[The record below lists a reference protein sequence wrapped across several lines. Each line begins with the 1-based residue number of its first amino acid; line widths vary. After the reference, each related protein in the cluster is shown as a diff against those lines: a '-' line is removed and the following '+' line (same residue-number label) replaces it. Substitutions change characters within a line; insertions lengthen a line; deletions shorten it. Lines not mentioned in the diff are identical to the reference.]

1 MKLCRACAS
10 ETATPQC
17 ASCGEEQPLEHA
29 ELSQLSIAHLDC
41 DAFYASIEKRDDPS
55 LQPFP
60 VIVGG
65 GKRGVVST
73 CCYVARAYGVR
84 SAMPMFK
91 ALQLCPQAKV
101 VHGDMRKYVDEG
113 RAIRRM
119 MENLTPQV
127 QPLSI
132 DEAFMDLTGTEALHG
147 GVPAQSLIKLQNKI
161 WQERNL
167 TVSIGLSFN
176 KFLAKTASDLDKPR
190 GFSVIGRAEAL
201 AFLES
206 RSVGTLPGV
215 GPAGATALER
225 NGLKT
230 IGDIR
235 HVGPQRMRALY
246 GDWGAHLFALS
257 MADDPRKV
265 DPNGE
270 RKSIS
275 SETTFFED
283 VAEIEAL
290 EDILWPL
297 CEKVAARCRASES
310 SGLTLTLKLKDAKF
324 KIVTRRR
331 QLPEPTL
338 LAARIFSAAREL
350 LQAEA
355 DGKTKYRLI
364 GVGLSDFSDAAAADK
379 GDMLDTE
386 TPKRAAAEAAIAKA
400 RQKFGRDAVLTGRGL
415 KVHRDDEP
423 EEIDEEGD

>member
-1 MKLCRACAS
+1 MILCRACAS
-10 ETATPQC
+10 PIETPLC
-17 ASCGEEQPLEHA
+17 SCGEEQPLAHA
-29 ELSQLSIAHLDC
+29 ELNALSIAHLDC

-55 LQPFP
+55 LQPHP

-91 ALQLCPQAKV
+91 ALALCPQAKV
-101 VHGDMRKYVDEG
+101 VHGDMSKYVEEG
-113 RAIRRM
+113 RLIRRM
-119 MENLTPQV
+119 MEDLTPQV

-147 GVPAQSLIKLQNKI
+147 GSPAQSLIKLQNKI
-161 WQERNL
+161 WDERRL

-201 AFLES
+201 AFLET
-206 RSVGTLPGV
+206 RSVATLPGV
-215 GPAGATALER
+215 GPASAAALER
-225 NGLKT
+225 NGVKK

-235 HVGPQRMRALY
+235 TVGPQRMRALY
-246 GDWGAHLFALS
+246 GDWGAQLFALS

-265 DPNGE
+265 DPDGE

-275 SETTFFED
+275 AETTFLED
-283 VAEIEAL
+283 VSDLEAL

-297 CEKVAARCRASES
+297 CEKVAARCRASDTA
-310 SGLTLTLKLKDAKF
+310 GLTLTLKLKDTKF
-324 KIVTRRR
+324 KIITRRR

-338 LAARIFSAAREL
+338 LASRIFAAAREL
-350 LQAEA
+350 LAGDT
-355 DGKTKYRLI
+355 DGRTKYRLI
-364 GVGLSDFSDAAAADK
+364 GVGLSDFADAAVADK

-386 TPKRAAAEAAIAKA
+386 TPKRAAVEGAVAKA
-400 RQKFGRDAVLTGRGL
+400 RDKFGRNAVQTGRAL
-415 KVHRDDEP
+415 KADYDDA
-423 EEIDEEGD
+423 D

>member
-1 MKLCRACAS
+1 MILCRACAS
-10 ETATPQC
+10 EMNGARC
-17 ASCGEEQPLEHA
+17 AACGEELPIEHA
-29 ELSQLSIAHLDC
+29 EIGALSIAHLDC

-55 LQPFP
+55 LQPHP

-73 CCYVARAYGVR
+73 CCYVARTYGVR

-91 ALQLCPQAKV
+91 ALKLCPQAKV
-101 VHGDMRKYVDEG
+101 VHGNMSKYVEEG
-113 RAIRRM
+113 RIIRRM
-119 MENLTPQV
+119 MEDLTPQV

-147 GVPAQSLIKLQNKI
+147 GSPAQSLIKLQNKI
-161 WQERNL
+161 WAERNL

-190 GFSVIGRAEAL
+190 GFSVIGRSEAL

-206 RSVGTLPGV
+206 RSVSTLPGV

-225 NGLKT
+225 NGLKK

-235 HVGPQRMRALY
+235 TVGPQRMRALY

-265 DPNGE
+265 DPHGE

-275 SETTFFED
+275 AETTFFED

-297 CEKVAARCRASES
+297 CEKVAARCRASETA
-310 SGLTLTLKLKDAKF
+310 GLTLTLKLKDTKF
-324 KIVTRRR
+324 KIITRRR

-338 LAARIFSAAREL
+338 LASRIFGAAREL
-350 LQAEA
+350 LAGDA
-355 DGKTKYRLI
+355 DGRTKYRLI
-364 GVGLSDFSDAAAADK
+364 GVGLSDFSDAANADK
-379 GDMLDTE
+379 GDMLDTT
-386 TPKRAAAEAAIAKA
+386 TPKRAVVEAAVAKA
-400 RQKFGRDAVLTGRGL
+400 RDKFGKAAVQTGRAL
-415 KVHRDDEP
+415 KAQFEDE
-423 EEIDEEGD
+423 DE

>member
-1 MKLCRACAS
+1 MASPRCACGAQLP
-10 ETATPQC
+10 A
-17 ASCGEEQPLEHA
+17 EHA
-29 ELSQLSIAHLDC
+29 ELAVLAIAHLDC

-55 LQPFP
+55 LEPHP

-91 ALQLCPQAKV
+91 ALKLCPQAKV
-101 VHGDMRKYVDEG
+101 VRGDMRKYVDEG
-113 RAIRRM
+113 RIIRRM
-119 MENLTPQV
+119 METLTPQV

-132 DEAFMDLTGTEALHG
+132 DEAFMDLSGTEALHG
-147 GVPAQSLIKLQNKI
+147 GAPAQSLIKLQNKI
-161 WQERNL
+161 WAERRL

-190 GFSVIGRAEAL
+190 GFSVIGRGEAL

-206 RSVGTLPGV
+206 RLVGTLPGV

-225 NGLKT
+225 NGLRK

-235 HVGPQRMRALY
+235 AVGPQRMRALY

-265 DPNGE
+265 DPHGE

-275 SETTFFED
+275 AETTFFED
-283 VAEIEAL
+283 VADVEEL

-297 CEKVAARCRASES
+297 CEKVAARCRAGETA
-310 SGLTLTLKLKDAKF
+310 GLTLTLKLKDTKF

-331 QLPEPTL
+331 QLSEPTL
-338 LAARIFSAAREL
+338 LASRIFAAARDL
-350 LQAEA
+350 LHGDA
-355 DGKTKYRLI
+355 DGKTKFRLI

-379 GDMLDTE
+379 GDMLDTA
-386 TPKRAAAEAAIAKA
+386 TPKRAAAEAAVAKA
-400 RQKFGRDAVLTGRGL
+400 RGKFGKEAVQTGRAL
-415 KVHRDDEP
+415 KAEWDD
-423 EEIDEEGD
+423 D

>member
-1 MKLCRACAS
+1 MLCRACAR
-10 ETATPQC
+10 ETGLPRC
-17 ASCGEEQPLEHA
+17 VCGEEQPLQHE
-29 ELSQLSIAHLDC
+29 ELAQLSIAHLDC

-55 LQPFP
+55 LEPHP

-73 CCYVARAYGVR
+73 CCYLARAYGVR

-91 ALQLCPQAKV
+91 ALKLCPQAKV
-101 VHGDMRKYVDEG
+101 VRGDMRKYVEEG

-119 MENLTPQV
+119 MEELTPLV

-132 DEAFMDLTGTEALHG
+132 DEAFMDLSGTEALHSG
-147 GVPAQSLIKLQNKI
+147 APAQSLIKLQNRI
-161 WQERNL
+161 WRERGL

-190 GFSVIGRAEAL
+190 GFAVIGRAEAL

-206 RSVGTLPGV
+206 RPVGTLPGV

-225 NGLKT
+225 NGLRR

-235 HVGPQRMRALY
+235 SAGPQRMRALC

-265 DPNGE
+265 DPHGE

-275 SETTFFED
+275 AETTFFED
-283 VAEIEAL
+283 VADIDTL

-297 CEKVAARCRASES
+297 CEKVAARCRASQTA
-310 SGLTLTLKLKDAKF
+310 GLTLTLKLKDTRF

-338 LAARIFSAAREL
+338 LAHRIFETAREL
-350 LQAEA
+350 LHADA
-355 DGKTKYRLI
+355 DGKVKYRLI
-364 GVGLSDFSDAAAADK
+364 GVGLSDFSDVAAADK
-379 GDMLDTE
+379 GDLLDTR
-386 TPKRAAAEAAIAKA
+386 TPKRAAAEAAVAKA
-400 RQKFGRDAVLTGRGL
+400 RGKFGRHAVQTGRAL
-415 KVHRDDEP
+415 KSEREDD
-423 EEIDEEGD
+423 

>member
-1 MKLCRACAS
+1 MILCRACAS
-10 ETATPQC
+10 ETATPRC
-17 ASCGEEQPLEHA
+17 ANCGEEQPLQHP
-29 ELSQLSIAHLDC
+29 ELGQLSIAHLDC

-55 LQPFP
+55 LMPHP

-91 ALQLCPQAKV
+91 ALKLCPQAKV
-101 VHGDMRKYVDEG
+101 VRGDMRKYVEEG
-113 RAIRRM
+113 RIIRRM
-119 MENLTPQV
+119 MADLTPQV
-127 QPLSI
+127 EPLSI

-147 GVPAQSLIKLQNKI
+147 GAPAQSLIKLQNRI
-161 WQERNL
+161 WNERQL

-190 GFSVIGRAEAL
+190 GFSVVGRAEAL
-201 AFLES
+201 SFLES
-206 RSVGTLPGV
+206 RAAATLPGV
-215 GPAGATALER
+215 GPAGAAALER
-225 NGLKT
+225 HGLRR

-235 HVGPQRMRALY
+235 AAGLQRMRALY

-265 DPNGE
+265 DPHGE

-275 SETTFFED
+275 AETTFFED
-283 VAEIEAL
+283 VSELEVL

-310 SGLTLTLKLKDAKF
+310 AGLTLTLKLKDARF
-324 KIVTRRR
+324 RIVTRRR

-338 LAARIFSAAREL
+338 LAARIFATAREL
-350 LQAEA
+350 LAGEA

-364 GVGLSDFSDAAAADK
+364 GVGLSDFTDAASADK

-386 TPKRAAAEAAIAKA
+386 TPKRAAAEAAVAKA
-400 RQKFGRDAVLTGRGL
+400 RGKFGRDAVQTGRAL
-415 KVHRDDEP
+415 KAQSEEDD
-423 EEIDEEGD
+423 G

>member
-1 MKLCRACAS
+1 VRLCRACAAVS
-10 ETATPQC
+10 DAPVC
-17 ASCGEEQPLEHA
+17 AACGEEQPLEHR
-29 ELSQLSIAHLDC
+29 ELNALSIAHLDC

-91 ALQLCPQAKV
+91 ALKLCPQAKV
-101 VHGDMRKYVDEG
+101 VHGDMSKYVEEG
-113 RAIRRM
+113 RIIRRM
-119 MENLTPQV
+119 MEDLTPQV

-132 DEAFMDLTGTEALHG
+132 DEAFMDLTGTEALHAG
-147 GVPAQSLIKLQNKI
+147 SPAQSLIKLQNKI
-161 WQERNL
+161 WDERKL

-201 AFLES
+201 AFLET
-206 RSVGTLPGV
+206 RSVSTLPGV

-225 NGLKT
+225 NNLKR

-235 HVGPQRMRALY
+235 AAGPQRMRALY

-265 DPNGE
+265 DPHGE

-275 SETTFFED
+275 AETTFFED
-283 VAEIEAL
+283 VADVEHL

-297 CEKVAARCRASES
+297 CEKVAARCRASETA
-310 SGLTLTLKLKDAKF
+310 GVTLTLKLKDTKF
-324 KIVTRRR
+324 KIITRRR
-331 QLPEPTL
+331 QLAEPTL
-338 LAARIFSAAREL
+338 LASRIFAAAREL
-350 LQAEA
+350 LAGDA

-364 GVGLSDFSDAAAADK
+364 GVGLSDFADAGVADK
-379 GDMLDTE
+379 GDMLDIN

-400 RQKFGRDAVLTGRGL
+400 RDKFGKSAVLTGRGL
-415 KVHRDDEP
+415 KVSRDDES
-423 EEIDEEGD
+423 EEVEDN

>member
-1 MKLCRACAS
+1 MILCRACAA
-10 ETATPQC
+10 ETATPHC
-17 ASCGEEQPLEHA
+17 SNCGEEQPLQHA
-29 ELSQLSIAHLDC
+29 ELNALSIAHLDC

-84 SAMPMFK
+84 SAMPTFK

-113 RAIRRM
+113 RIIRRM
-119 MENLTPQV
+119 MEDLTPQV

-147 GVPAQSLIKLQNKI
+147 GAPAQSLIKLQNKI
-161 WQERNL
+161 WEERHL

-190 GFSVIGRAEAL
+190 GFTVIGRSEAL
-201 AFLES
+201 EFLEL

-225 NGLKT
+225 NGLKK

-265 DPNGE
+265 DPHGE

-283 VAEIEAL
+283 VANIEAL

-297 CEKVAARCRASES
+297 CEKVAARCRAGDSA
-310 SGLTLTLKLKDAKF
+310 GLTLTLKLKDTKF
-324 KIVTRRR
+324 KIITRRR
-331 QLPEPTL
+331 QLAEPTL

-364 GVGLSDFSDAAAADK
+364 GVGLSDFSAAAVADK

-423 EEIDEEGD
+423 EEIDEE